1 MANIWGS
8 IMYKRDAIKF
18 FGSKSRLATAAGVR
32 LPSLYKWGELV
43 PEGRAMR
50 LQAASGGVLVY
61 DPAVYDQH
69 KQDRKEALSHENQS
83 AS

>member
-1 MANIWGS
+1 MLTSQAL
-8 IMYKRDAIKF
+8 AF

-50 LQAASGGVLVY
+50 LQTASGGALIY

-69 KQDRKEALSHENQS
+69 KRSRKEALNHENQS

>member
-1 MANIWGS
+1 
-8 IMYKRDAIKF
+8 MYKNDAIKF
-18 FGSKSRLATAAGVR
+18 FGTKSRLATAAGVR
-32 LPSLYKWGELV
+32 IQSLYKWGELV

-50 LQAASGGVLVY
+50 LQAASGGALVY

-69 KQDRKEALSHENQS
+69 KQSRKEGLNHETQS

>member
-1 MANIWGS
+1 MLT
-8 IMYKRDAIKF
+8 KDALNF
-18 FGSKSRLATAAGVR
+18 FGSKSRVAEAAGVR
-32 LPSLYKWGELV
+32 LQSLYKWGELV

-69 KQDRKEALSHENQS
+69 KQDRKEALNHENQS
-83 AS
+83 VA

>member
-1 MANIWGS
+1 MLTSQAL
-8 IMYKRDAIKF
+8 AF

-50 LQAASGGVLVY
+50 LQTASGGVLIY
-61 DPAVYDQH
+61 DPTVYDQH
-69 KQDRKEALSHENQS
+69 KQTRKEALNHENQS
-83 AS
+83 TD